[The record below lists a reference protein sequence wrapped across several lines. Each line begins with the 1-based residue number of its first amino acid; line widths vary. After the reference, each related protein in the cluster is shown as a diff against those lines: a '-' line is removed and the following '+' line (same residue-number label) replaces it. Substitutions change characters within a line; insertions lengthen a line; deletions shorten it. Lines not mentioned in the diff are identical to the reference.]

1 MIPVR
6 CGEIA
11 EAVHGELAG
20 VDPAAVV
27 DGAVVIDSRA
37 AGPGGLF
44 VALPGERVDGHD
56 YVGTATAA
64 GVTVSLTTR
73 PIDGCPCIVVADAQ
87 RALGDLARLVISRL
101 PGLTVIGLTGSSGKT
116 STKDLIAQLIRPYG
130 ETVAPE
136 GSFNNEL
143 GHPLTALQATES
155 TKFLVAEMGARH
167 AGDIV
172 YLSGITPPQVGL
184 VLNVGTS
191 HIGEFGSQDNIAQAK
206 GELIEAVRPGGTAV
220 LNADDPRVA
229 AMASRTEQRVLTFG
243 EAEAADVRAT
253 DLTLDG
259 EGRPSFTLRIGDF
272 AGAVQLNYVGEHYV
286 SNALGA
292 AAIGYALGLTPEQLA
307 TGLTAA
313 TPVSAARMEVVERAD
328 GVTIIN
334 DAFNANPDSTRA
346 ALKALVAIGR
356 SRGARTWAV
365 LGEMLELGETSAEQ
379 HDGIGRLVVRLDVNR
394 LLVIG
399 PGAKP
404 IHLGASLEGSWGDE
418 SAYVDTIPEGLEF
431 LRGELRKGDVVLVKS
446 SKGSKLRSLAEAL
459 IEEVAQ

>member
-1 MIPVR
+1 M
-6 CGEIA
+6 
-11 EAVHGELAG
+11 AG